1 MCHITSLRNLSCLF
15 LKLSPDLFYHKEIR
29 DTRKYRRCD
38 PCRRI
43 GETGERI
50 AQKLHR
56 RHGDNQSRDEFRY
69 TSHHRQEAISAAL
82 HDISEDKDRAERKKE
97 EGTHVTV
104 SGSPW
109 YHGIHIYISGEEQ
122 METRFQE

>member
-1 MCHITSLRNLSCLF
+1 MESIETTSLATS
-15 LKLSPDLFYHKEIR
+15 SATPPIMG
-29 DTRKYRRCD
+29 RKPY
-38 PCRRI
+38 P
-43 GETGERI
+43 
-50 AQKLHR
+50 Q
-56 RHGDNQSRDEFRY
+56 
-69 TSHHRQEAISAAL
+69 AL

>member
-1 MCHITSLRNLSCLF
+1 MVKGVNKQSI
-15 LKLSPDLFYHKEIR
+15 KLSEILS
-29 DTRKYRRCD
+29 
-38 PCRRI
+38 PGGRI
-43 GETGERI
+43 GKACQAITE
-50 AQKLHR
+50 KLHGKHR
-56 RHGDNQSRDEFRY
+56 NDQSGNQFSNA
-69 TSHHRQEAISAAL
+69 SHHGEKAISAAL

-122 METRFQE
+122 METRFQK

>member
-1 MCHITSLRNLSCLF
+1 MESIETTSAAGA
-15 LKLSPDLFYHKEIR
+15 KLSR
-29 DTRKYRRCD
+29 
-38 PCRRI
+38 
-43 GETGERI
+43 
-50 AQKLHR
+50 
-56 RHGDNQSRDEFRY
+56 
-69 TSHHRQEAISAAL
+69 TSHHGEKAVSTAL

-104 SGSPW
+104 SSSPW